1 MKEIALYKKVCSEII
16 NVLAKNK
23 CSSILD
29 IKIIYNLL
37 LGLPFIL
44 QHGALYQGEYYE
56 KLSDIPEEAKN
67 QFYQRY
73 NNGVC
78 AVDPYIVEKKFKEEV
93 SDH

>member
-1 MKEIALYKKVCSEII
+1 MKNYPIYQKKQ
-16 NVLAKNK
+16 KK
-23 CSSILD
+23 
-29 IKIIYNLL
+29 
-37 LGLPFIL
+37 
-44 QHGALYQGEYYE
+44 
-56 KLSDIPEEAKN
+56 